1 MFRVKSYKAKYRQC
15 SVDTSNYI
23 MEQYDIKSQITKTQI
38 TGKHWRKNTLM
49 QKNKQ
54 TNEVMII
61 IVIISLTQIEVI
73 IEK

>member
-1 MFRVKSYKAKYRQC
+1 
-15 SVDTSNYI
+15 
-23 MEQYDIKSQITKTQI
+23 
-38 TGKHWRKNTLM
+38 M

-73 IEK
+73 IEKWEM